1 MSCGGRDR
9 GQGKWEEAGLRR
21 EADDEAG
28 KVHQDEDGSC
38 EGNGTAVAC
47 FGLGVYFGEGHA
59 LNAVSGRAT
68 NNCGEFKAA
77 ALAIRFA
84 KQHGIKRLT
93 KRNAWKLSTEKPVKN
108 QVDFEELDRE
118 LADKSIEI

>member
-9 GQGKWEEAGLRR
+9 GQGKWEEAGQRR

-47 FGLGVYFGEGHA
+47 SGLGVYFGEGHA
-59 LNAVSGRAT
+59 LNA
-68 NNCGEFKAA
+68 
-77 ALAIRFA
+77 
-84 KQHGIKRLT
+84 

-108 QVDFEELDRE
+108 QDDFEELDRE